1 MSDPGKQG
9 PAYLRW
15 RSGSGAAPEMERFA
29 TLDDALDAVEARW
42 ETLKDQSP
50 AVLDHRKVLVASTE
64 DLANMMAAEDEE
76 TDSAP

>member
-1 MSDPGKQG
+1 MADQPQG

-15 RSGSGAAPEMERFA
+15 RSGSGAAPELERFA

-42 ETLKDQSP
+42 ETLQHQSP

-64 DLANMMAAEDEE
+64 DLARMMAGEDEE
-76 TDSAP
+76 SGAASA

>member
-76 TDSAP
+76 SGTAP